1 MNRLI
6 EKYRKEV
13 KPALQAEFKIKNT
26 MAVPRIEKVI
36 INTGIGRLLKDSK
49 AIEKVERD
57 LSVLSDQKP
66 VYRKAKKSISG
77 FKIREGMDIGLSVTL
92 RGKRMYDFI
101 DRLVSIAL
109 PRSKDFRG
117 IDVKNFDKNGNLN
130 LGIKES
136 SIFPEVTYET
146 LKDIF
151 SLEVTVATT
160 AKDQQK
166 GIALLRSLGFP
177 IRSDI

>member
-6 EKYRKEV
+6 EKYKKEV
-13 KPALQAEFKIKNT
+13 KPALQAEFKIKNV
-26 MAVPRIEKVI
+26 MAVPRIEKVV
-36 INTGIGRLLKDSK
+36 INTGIGRLIKDPK

-57 LSVLSDQKP
+57 LMVITGQKP

-77 FKIREGMDIGLSVTL
+77 FKVREGMDVALSLTL

-101 DRLVSIAL
+101 DRLVSVAL

-117 IDVKNFDKNGNLN
+117 IEQKNFDSAGNLN
-130 LGIKES
+130 LGIKEQ
-136 SIFPEVTYET
+136 SIFSEVNYET

-151 SLEVTVATT
+151 SLQITIVTNAGNR
-160 AKDQQK
+160 DM
-166 GIALLRSLGFP
+166 GIKLLRLMGFP
-177 IRSDI
+177 IKK